1 MEEQSGAG
9 YVDYIFYPYCREDDG
24 IIVELK
30 VDEPVEAAIQQI
42 KDRKYA
48 MNFDGRPG
56 EQPKCIGRILAVG
69 IAYDRKDLNKKHVC
83 RVEVLRDK
91 L

>member
-1 MEEQSGAG
+1 
-9 YVDYIFYPYCREDDG
+9 
-24 IIVELK
+24 
-30 VDEPVEAAIQQI
+30 
-42 KDRKYA
+42 

-56 EQPKCIGRILAVG
+56 DQPKCMGRILAVG